1 MALLGSGAL
10 NATVIGTYG
19 DTYPIA
25 EADFLTVIQA
35 GLKQRQQSGD
45 MTRLQQAFAK
55 RAEQHS
61 RRPVPVAGLSPA
73 PRTTSRLFDPSIT
86 VPEDVRDTTGH
97 LVARQGARVNPL
109 TTISLRQAL
118 LFYDADDVRQAAW
131 ATRTAQQHNGKVK
144 FIIVNGAID
153 VEARRVQQPVFFD
166 QQGRLSTRFG
176 LRHIPAMITQE
187 GLYLRIQEVKL

>member
-10 NATVIGTYG
+10 NATVIGTFG

-35 GLKQRQQSGD
+35 GLKKRQQSGD

-61 RRPVPVAGLSPA
+61 KRPVPVADLSPA
-73 PRTTSRLFDPSIT
+73 LTSSSRRFDPSIT
-86 VPEDVRDTTGH
+86 VPEDVRDATGH
-97 LVARQGARVNPL
+97 ILVHQGARVNPL
-109 TTISLRQAL
+109 ATVSLRQAL
-118 LFYDADDVRQAAW
+118 LFYDADDAKQTAW

-176 LRHIPAMITQE
+176 LRHVPTMITQE